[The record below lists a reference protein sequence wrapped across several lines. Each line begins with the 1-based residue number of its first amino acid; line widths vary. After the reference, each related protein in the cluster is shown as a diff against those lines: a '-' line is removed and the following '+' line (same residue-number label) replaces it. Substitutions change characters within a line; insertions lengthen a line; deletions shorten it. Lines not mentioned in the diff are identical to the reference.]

1 VGIGACAL
9 GCMERKAIM
18 NSFWKDK
25 HVFVTGCTGLLGS
38 WLVHY
43 LLKNNA
49 HVIGLIRDE
58 LPNSNLTRLN
68 LKDKITIVRGNLE
81 DPLLINRVM
90 SEYEVSVIFHLA
102 AQTLVTVAN
111 SDPISTFEANIK
123 GTWNILEAARHSK
136 FVKQV
141 IVSSSDK
148 AYGEKD
154 KLPYREDDA
163 LHGLHPYDVSKS
175 CADLISQTYHNTYG
189 LPVCVTRCGNLYG
202 GGDLNFSR
210 IIPGTIRS
218 AIFNETPIIRS
229 NGKYIRDYFYVEDAV
244 DALMTLVEKMQDSKI
259 HGNAFNFSSGIHLNV
274 LELVE
279 LILNS
284 MEKRLKPRILDQVKH
299 EIKDQYLSI
308 DKAKKMLSWKPK
320 FGLEAGLKRT
330 IGWYEEYFKNN
341 R

>member
-1 VGIGACAL
+1 
-9 GCMERKAIM
+9 M

-25 HVFVTGCTGLLGS
+25 RVFVTGATGLLGS

-43 LLKNNA
+43 LLKNEA
-49 HVIGLIRDE
+49 KVIGLIRDE

-68 LKDKITIVRGNLE
+68 LKDKITVVRGNLE
-81 DPLLINRVM
+81 DPLLINRTM
-90 SEYEVSVIFHLA
+90 SEYEIEVVFHLA
-102 AQTLVTVAN
+102 AQTLVTIAN

-136 FVKQV
+136 SVKQV

-154 KLPYREDDA
+154 KLPYREEDS

-189 LPVCVTRCGNLYG
+189 VPVCVSRCGNLYG

-244 DALMTLVEKMQDSKI
+244 DAIITLVEKMQDPKI
-259 HGNAFNFSSGIHLNV
+259 HGNAFNFSSGIHVNV
-274 LELVE
+274 IELVDM
-279 LILNS
+279 ILGL
-284 MEKRLKPRILDQVKH
+284 MGKKLKPKILDQVKH

-308 DKAKKMLSWKPK
+308 EKAKKMLGWKPK
-320 FGLEAGLKRT
+320 FGLEIGLKKT
-330 IGWYEEYFKNN
+330 ISWYEDHFKNN